1 MSADVETLA
10 TFATHSPGQR
20 DEAQPLPLLEKGAA
34 LGRYLVLERLG
45 MGGMGVVYAAWD
57 PQLDRK
63 VAIKLVR
70 PARRGGSLGG
80 GRMRLLREA
89 QAMAKLSH
97 PNVVAVHD
105 AGTVDEQVFVAM
117 EFIDG
122 QSLRAWLE
130 AATRGWSEVLEHF
143 RQAGRGLAAAHA
155 QDLIHRDFKPDNVMI
170 GSDGRVVVMDFG
182 LVRARSN
189 PNESDPVAK
198 PERDATTE
206 SMSGDIRD
214 TGDVSDTGDQWSGA
228 LDSHLTE
235 VGKLL
240 GTPAYMAPEQLGG
253 GEADARSDQFGFCVA
268 LYEALYGERPF
279 VGKSIVHLATAILE
293 GTISPEPR
301 ASPVPRWLRAVVVR
315 GLASD
320 PAQRFASMDELL
332 EALARDPSQRRR
344 TRMLVAAA
352 GTLALLAASIGWLVW
367 LVIEHRREQ
376 AYATCDAAGR
386 EIDEVWNDETR
397 TALER
402 SLGGT
407 GSPLAAT
414 SFMYMRAW
422 LDPWTVRWTS
432 ERTATCVRG
441 EIDETLST
449 TLYTQSIACF
459 DEQRERLAAMLD
471 VFALSDTRM
480 VAGAGK
486 AAAAFSQ
493 LESCADERALAR
505 RPELPTTLVGSPLLV
520 DFRRRLA
527 RAAALA
533 DAGDYSSAQ
542 RIADEAL
549 AIAHSLDF
557 KPLEAEAL
565 LVQAAI
571 DSEIG
576 NYTQVHEELRRAF
589 GLASASGSD
598 PLAAKAAILLLR
610 VLGYHLARSG
620 EGLAWADVAT
630 ALLER
635 LGLDESLD
643 AAQLANNTALVHEL
657 LGDYEETERWHR
669 RALELRTKLLG
680 SEHPETGHSYA
691 NLGNLALLRDDH
703 DAALEWH
710 QRALDVRERGLGP
723 SHPDVGRS
731 HGNIGRVYLARGQL
745 DEALAHFHE
754 SHAIFSRTIGA
765 EHRVAARVH
774 DSIADVHRRRGE
786 LDEALA
792 QYRRALEIQVPLLG
806 EKHPEAALSNIGI
819 ARVLL
824 AQGQLQEAFRH
835 VEAAAIA
842 YAGLGAGHPSNVE
855 VRELMGELCGAGLG
869 GACEVVVDE

>member
-1 MSADVETLA
+1 MSVEVETIATLA
-10 TFATHSPGQR
+10 TNSASLPG
-20 DEAQPLPLLEKGAA
+20 EAQPLALLDKGAA

-45 MGGMGVVYAAWD
+45 MGGMGVVYAAYD

-70 PARRGGSLGG
+70 PARRGGSQGG

-105 AGTVDEQVFVAM
+105 VGMVDEQVFVAM
-117 EFIDG
+117 AFIDG
-122 QSLRAWLE
+122 PSLRAWLE
-130 AATRGWSEVLEHF
+130 ASPRSWSEVLERF

-155 QDLIHRDFKPDNVMI
+155 HDLIHRDFKPDNVMI
-170 GSDGRVVVMDFG
+170 GGEDRVVVMDFG
-182 LVRARSN
+182 LVRARSSS
-189 PNESDPVAK
+189 NESQPGSK
-198 PERDATTE
+198 PEV
-206 SMSGDIRD
+206 RD
-214 TGDVSDTGDQWSGA
+214 TIEPGSVETDDLSSAPLA
-228 LDSHLTE
+228 LHLTE
-235 VGKLL
+235 VGRLL

-253 GEADARSDQFGFCVA
+253 GEADARSDQFSFCVA

-293 GTISPEPR
+293 GTIQPEPR
-301 ASPVPRWLRAVVVR
+301 TSLVPRWLRAVVVR
-315 GLASD
+315 GLAND
-320 PAQRFASMDELL
+320 PEARFASMNELL

-344 TRMLVAAA
+344 TRVLAATA
-352 GTLALLAASIGWLVW
+352 GTLCLLAVGLGWLFV
-367 LVIEHRREQ
+367 EHRREQ
-376 AYATCDAAGR
+376 AYAVCDAVGR
-386 EIDEVWNDETR
+386 EIDEVWNDESR
-397 TALER
+397 AALEH

-407 GSPLAAT
+407 GSPLATT
-414 SFMYMRAW
+414 SFTYMRAW
-422 LDPWTVRWTS
+422 LDPWTARWTS
-432 ERTATCVRG
+432 ERTATCVRA
-441 EIDETLST
+441 ELDETLGPE
-449 TLYTQSIACF
+449 LYAQSVACF

-480 VAGAGK
+480 VASAGK

-505 RPELPTTLVGSPLLV
+505 RPELPAALVGSPQLV

-542 RIADEAL
+542 RLAEEAL
-549 AIAHSLDF
+549 AIARSLEW

-565 LVQAAI
+565 LVHAAI
-571 DSEIG
+571 ASEIG
-576 NYTQVHEELRRAF
+576 NYTQVHEQLLRAF
-589 GLASASGSD
+589 NLASSSGSD
-598 PLAAKAAILLLR
+598 AIAAKTAILLLR

-635 LGLDESLD
+635 LVLAESLD
-643 AAQLANNTALVHEL
+643 AAQLANNTALVHES
-657 LGDYEETERWHR
+657 LGDYDETERWHL
-669 RALELRTKLLG
+669 RALELRTNLLG
-680 SEHPETGHSYA
+680 AEHPETGHSYA
-691 NLGNLALLRDDH
+691 NLGNLSLLRNDH
-703 DAALEWH
+703 DAALTWH

-731 HGNIGRVYLARGQL
+731 HANIGRVYLARGEL
-745 DEALAHFHE
+745 DEALAHFDE
-754 SHAIFSRTIGA
+754 SYAIFSRTSGA
-765 EHRVAARVH
+765 EHRVAARVL
-774 DSIADVHRRRGE
+774 DSIAEVHRRRGE

-792 QYRRALEIQVPLLG
+792 QYRRALAIQVPLLG
-806 EKHPEAALSNIGI
+806 EKHPEAALSNVGI

-824 AQGQLQEAFRH
+824 ERGELQEAFGH

-842 YAGLGAGHPSNVE
+842 YAELGVGHASNVE
-855 VRELMGELCGAGLG
+855 LRELTGELCRAGLVV
-869 GACEVVVDE
+869 ACGDAVAG